1 MMDKIQKYILHS
13 IQMTRKII
21 ATTLDSATSISH
33 QKSTPT
39 SQVGGEFSVT
49 VL

>member
-39 SQVGGEFSVT
+39 S
-49 VL
+49 